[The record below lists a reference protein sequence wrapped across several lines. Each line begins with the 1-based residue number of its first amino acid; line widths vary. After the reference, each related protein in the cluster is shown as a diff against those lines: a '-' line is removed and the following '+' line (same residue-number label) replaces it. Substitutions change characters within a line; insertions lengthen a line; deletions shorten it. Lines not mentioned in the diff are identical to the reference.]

1 MMADIRT
8 ITFDDGIKTIEV
20 NNLEG
25 ELITV
30 LRINTAD
37 AATATRFVELVHNLE
52 EVVNLGEDDVNSYRE
67 KYKEYE
73 GEEFD
78 KLPDNVRMDIIVDAS
93 KMRIGI
99 IEGMIRE
106 IDTLF
111 GKDTIRNVFRQSYEM
126 HEDFVPDEDALIDF
140 VNAVMPVMS
149 DLFQTRNEAI
159 RKKYSPNRAAR
170 RHNRNKHNKNK
181 NQLIQEYKD
190 VKNEYNLFNHT

>member
-190 VKNEYNLFNHT
+190 TKHE

>member
-1 MMADIRT
+1 
-8 ITFDDGIKTIEV
+8 
-20 NNLEG
+20 
-25 ELITV
+25 
-30 LRINTAD
+30 
-37 AATATRFVELVHNLE
+37 
-52 EVVNLGEDDVNSYRE
+52 
-67 KYKEYE
+67 
-73 GEEFD
+73 
-78 KLPDNVRMDIIVDAS
+78 MDIIVDAS

-190 VKNEYNLFNHT
+190 VKNE

>member
-1 MMADIRT
+1 MADIRT

-78 KLPDNVRMDIIVDAS
+78 NLPDEVRMDIIVDAS

-190 VKNEYNLFNHT
+190 VKNE

>member
-1 MMADIRT
+1 MADIRT

-126 HEDFVPDEDALIDF
+126 HEDFVPDEDTLIDF

-190 VKNEYNLFNHT
+190 VKHE

>member
-1 MMADIRT
+1 MADIRT

-78 KLPDNVRMDIIVDAS
+78 KLPDEVRMDIIVDAS

-181 NQLIQEYKD
+181 NRLIQEYKD
-190 VKNEYNLFNHT
+190 VKHE

>member
-1 MMADIRT
+1 MADIRK

-73 GEEFD
+73 GEAFD
-78 KLPDNVRMDIIVDAS
+78 KLPDEVRMDIIVDAS
-93 KMRIGI
+93 KMRIP
-99 IEGMIRE
+99 EV
-106 IDTLF
+106 
-111 GKDTIRNVFRQSYEM
+111 KDGE
-126 HEDFVPDEDALIDF
+126 
-140 VNAVMPVMS
+140 
-149 DLFQTRNEAI
+149 
-159 RKKYSPNRAAR
+159 
-170 RHNRNKHNKNK
+170 
-181 NQLIQEYKD
+181 
-190 VKNEYNLFNHT
+190 

>member
-1 MMADIRT
+1 MADIRK

-78 KLPDNVRMDIIVDAS
+78 NLPDEVRMDIIVDAS

-140 VNAVMPVMS
+140 VNAVIPVMS

-159 RKKYSPNRAAR
+159 RKKYSPNRAER
-170 RHNRNKHNKNK
+170 RHNNK
-181 NQLIQEYKD
+181 NQGNKQKNSNQKNRN
-190 VKNEYNLFNHT
+190 VKHE

>member
-111 GKDTIRNVFRQSYEM
+111 GKDTIRNVFCQSYEM

-190 VKNEYNLFNHT
+190 VKNE

>member
-73 GEEFD
+73 GEQMA

-190 VKNEYNLFNHT
+190 VKNE

>member
-1 MMADIRT
+1 MADIRT

-20 NNLEG
+20 NNLGG

-73 GEEFD
+73 GEAFD
-78 KLPDNVRMDIIVDAS
+78 KLPDEVRMDIIVDAS

-99 IEGMIRE
+99 LEGMIRE
-106 IDTLF
+106 IDALF

-140 VNAVMPVMS
+140 VNTVMPVMS

-170 RHNRNKHNKNK
+170 RHNNKYKGKNRNVKH
-181 NQLIQEYKD
+181 E
-190 VKNEYNLFNHT
+190 

>member
-1 MMADIRT
+1 MVMMADIRT

-190 VKNEYNLFNHT
+190 VKNE

>member
-1 MMADIRT
+1 MADIRK

-78 KLPDNVRMDIIVDAS
+78 KLPDEVRMDIIVDAS

-181 NQLIQEYKD
+181 NRLIQEYKD
-190 VKNEYNLFNHT
+190 VKHE

>member
-8 ITFDDGIKTIEV
+8 ITFNDGIKTIEV

-190 VKNEYNLFNHT
+190 VKNE

>member
-1 MMADIRT
+1 MADIRT

-181 NQLIQEYKD
+181 NQLSQEYKD
-190 VKNEYNLFNHT
+190 VKNE

>member
-126 HEDFVPDEDALIDF
+126 HEDFVPDEDTLIDF

-190 VKNEYNLFNHT
+190 VKHE

>member
-1 MMADIRT
+1 MADIRK

-78 KLPDNVRMDIIVDAS
+78 KLPDEVRMDIIVDAS

-106 IDTLF
+106 IDALF
-111 GKDTIRNVFRQSYEM
+111 GKDTIHNVFRQNYEL
-126 HEDFVPDEDALIDF
+126 HEDFVPDEDAIIDF

-149 DLFQTRNEAI
+149 ELFQTRNEAI

-170 RHNRNKHNKNK
+170 RHDNKYNGKNQKNRNQKNRNQKNGNVKH
-181 NQLIQEYKD
+181 E
-190 VKNEYNLFNHT
+190 

>member
-1 MMADIRT
+1 MADIRT

-126 HEDFVPDEDALIDF
+126 HEDFVPDEDTLIDF

-190 VKNEYNLFNHT
+190 VKNE

>member
-1 MMADIRT
+1 MADIRT

-78 KLPDNVRMDIIVDAS
+78 KLPDEVRMDIIVDAS

-170 RHNRNKHNKNK
+170 RHNNKYKGKNRKYKGKNRNVKH
-181 NQLIQEYKD
+181 E
-190 VKNEYNLFNHT
+190 

>member
-1 MMADIRT
+1 MADIRT

-190 VKNEYNLFNHT
+190 VKNE

>member
-126 HEDFVPDEDALIDF
+126 HEDFVPDEDTLIDF

-190 VKNEYNLFNHT
+190 VKNE

>member
-1 MMADIRT
+1 MADIRT

-20 NNLEG
+20 NNLGG

-73 GEEFD
+73 GEELD
-78 KLPDNVRMDIIVDAS
+78 KLPDEVRMDIIVDAS

-170 RHNRNKHNKNK
+170 RHNNKHKGKNR
-181 NQLIQEYKD
+181 N
-190 VKNEYNLFNHT
+190 VKHE

>member
-1 MMADIRT
+1 MADIRT

-20 NNLEG
+20 NNHEG

-190 VKNEYNLFNHT
+190 VKNE

>member
-1 MMADIRT
+1 MADIRT

-73 GEEFD
+73 GED
-78 KLPDNVRMDIIVDAS
+78 VDNLPDEVRMDIIVDAS

-190 VKNEYNLFNHT
+190 VKNE

>member
-52 EVVNLGEDDVNSYRE
+52 EVVNLGEDDVNSYGE

-190 VKNEYNLFNHT
+190 VKNE

>member
-1 MMADIRT
+1 MADIRT

-111 GKDTIRNVFRQSYEM
+111 GKDTIRNVFCQSYEM

-190 VKNEYNLFNHT
+190 VKNE

>member
-1 MMADIRT
+1 MADIRT

-78 KLPDNVRMDIIVDAS
+78 KLPDEVRMDIIVDAS

-99 IEGMIRE
+99 LEGMIRE
-106 IDTLF
+106 IDALF

-140 VNAVMPVMS
+140 VNTVMPVMS

-190 VKNEYNLFNHT
+190 VKNE

>member
-52 EVVNLGEDDVNSYRE
+52 EVVNLGEDDVDSYRE

-190 VKNEYNLFNHT
+190 VKNE

>member
-20 NNLEG
+20 NNFEG

-190 VKNEYNLFNHT
+190 VKHE

>member
-181 NQLIQEYKD
+181 NQLSQEYKD
-190 VKNEYNLFNHT
+190 VKNE

>member
-1 MMADIRT
+1 MADIRT

-78 KLPDNVRMDIIVDAS
+78 KLPDEVRMDIIVDAS

-140 VNAVMPVMS
+140 VNAVIPVMS

-159 RKKYSPNRAAR
+159 RKKYSPNRAER
-170 RHNRNKHNKNK
+170 RHNNK
-181 NQLIQEYKD
+181 NQGNKQKNSNQKNRN
-190 VKNEYNLFNHT
+190 VKHE

>member
-1 MMADIRT
+1 MADIRT

-190 VKNEYNLFNHT
+190 VKHE

>member
-190 VKNEYNLFNHT
+190 VKNE

>member
-20 NNLEG
+20 NNFEG

-159 RKKYSPNRAAR
+159 RKKYSPNRAASM
-170 RHNRNKHNKNK
+170 HNRNKHNKNK
-181 NQLIQEYKD
+181 NQLIHEYKD
-190 VKNEYNLFNHT
+190 VKHE

>member
-1 MMADIRT
+1 MTDIRT

-25 ELITV
+25 KLITV

-52 EVVNLGEDDVNSYRE
+52 EVVNLGEDDVTAYRE

-106 IDTLF
+106 IDTMF

-190 VKNEYNLFNHT
+190 VKHE